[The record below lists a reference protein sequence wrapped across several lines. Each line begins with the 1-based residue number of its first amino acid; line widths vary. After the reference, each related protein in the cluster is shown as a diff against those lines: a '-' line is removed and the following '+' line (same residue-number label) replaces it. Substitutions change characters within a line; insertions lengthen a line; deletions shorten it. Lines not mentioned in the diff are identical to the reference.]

1 MLSYCM
7 GDDAWIYLDATND
20 SSRLGNWA
28 GCNPVSKLSKLFI
41 KLQSE
46 VIDNIID
53 FNLALRRYVKIQNP
67 LLFAISFLLSLL
79 LWGWVKMNSEMT
91 PLR

>member
-1 MLSYCM
+1 MKRFSKFF
-7 GDDAWIYLDATND
+7 I
-20 SSRLGNWA
+20 RLQT
-28 GCNPVSKLSKLFI
+28 K
-41 KLQSE
+41 
-46 VIDNIID
+46 VINKTID
-53 FNLALRRYVKIQNP
+53 LNLALHRYIKVQNP